1 MPPGKTPAS
10 PPPAS
15 KGAKARPGA
24 SRTAAGKAKA
34 GGPAR
39 KGAAA
44 GKRKS
49 TPGGLFTIAILG
61 GLAVGLVAMVI
72 YGMTDWK
79 SDWAFNRPAAQLPS
93 LQSKHTLQ

>member
-61 GLAVGLVAMVI
+61 GLAVGLVAMVMYSI
-72 YGMTDWK
+72 VGPK
-79 SDWAFNRPAAQLPS
+79 SPWAFDRPEAQLPS
-93 LQSKHTLQ
+93 LQSRHTLQ